1 MSKHLIYPIRALFPL
16 ILGFLII
23 VPAFGQLERK
33 LANEGPKQ
41 VELTFDAPRV
51 VTFYTVESLPKK
63 EFHVSIMHNFGTID
77 NGARNL
83 FGLDNGANVR
93 LGFEYGISDKLS
105 AFVGRSSLDKMLDG
119 GFRYAL
125 LKQTTDDNIP
135 VSISLMAA
143 TGFSAAEYRFIAN
156 PGYTNGDRWSS
167 SLSVLFARKFSEKF
181 SLQLAP
187 LYIGFSRVGPERN
200 LDGQANSYFS
210 IVSSGRLKLTQRTSL
225 TAQFAPSFDNQV
237 RNNIGLGVD
246 IETGG
251 HVFQIFFINN
261 PSFNDMYLLAGQN
274 GDIGAGQFRL
284 GFNVNRTFAIR

>member
-1 MSKHLIYPIRALFPL
+1 MNNYFTFLLGAMTLL
-16 ILGFLII
+16 ILLAILPNP
-23 VPAFGQLERK
+23 VFGQLERK
-33 LANEGPKQ
+33 LADDTPKV

-51 VTFYTVESLPKK
+51 VTFYTVESLPRK
-63 EFHVSIMHNFGTID
+63 EFHVSIMHNFGTVD

-125 LKQTTDDNIP
+125 LKQTKDNKMP
-135 VSISLMAA
+135 VSLSLMGAA
-143 TGFSAAEYRFIAN
+143 GFTAAEYRFIAN
-156 PGYTNGDRWSS
+156 PGYSTSDRWSS
-167 SLSVLFARKFSEKF
+167 SFSVLIARKFSEKF
-181 SLQLAP
+181 SLQVAP
-187 LYIGFSRVGPERN
+187 LYVNFSRVGPERN
-200 LDGQANSYFS
+200 LDGLNTAYFS
-210 IVSSGRLKLTQRTSL
+210 VVNSARLKVTRRTSL
-225 TAQFAPSFDNQV
+225 TAQFAPSFDNQI

-274 GDIGAGQFRL
+274 GDIGAGQYRL